1 MRRRRW
7 PARRAAALCIAV
19 VVLQLAAAAA
29 AARSLSSS
37 RHRAHGHG
45 HRVALPASAAAAS
58 LQQPVHRAVAKA
70 KGGGRSTAFDAGG
83 GVPCKEKSGGHGGA
97 PSPCS
102 DDDDDKRVVPT
113 GPNPLH
119 NRNKNCPHQL
129 FLHGVFVS
137 IPQVEDS
144 AVHHV

>member
-7 PARRAAALCIAV
+7 PARCAAALCIAV

-29 AARSLSSS
+29 ARSLSSS
-37 RHRAHGHG
+37 RRRAHDHG
-45 HRVALPASAAAAS
+45 HRVALPASAAAAASS

-102 DDDDDKRVVPT
+102 DDDDKRVVPT